1 MNWDDYRYF
10 LAVARTGRL
19 SSAAKQLCVDHATVG
34 RRVKALELALKV
46 NLFDR
51 SPQGYSLTDSG
62 QRLISIAENMETGAI
77 GAMTEIGGQSND
89 LAGIVRVGA
98 PEGVSTYI
106 LADLAAELCD
116 LHPKLELQIVAL
128 PQTFSLS
135 KREADIAIA
144 VSAPTSGRLK
154 HRKICDYKLH
164 LYGTEQY
171 LATHPRVDCIDDL
184 KRIRG
189 IGYVPDL
196 IYDKELDYIPLLGP
210 DIKPHLTSTSMHVQL
225 EATLAHGGVCILHDF
240 MATQYP
246 QLVRVL
252 PDEISF
258 SRSFWY
264 IVHEDYAKL
273 ERIKTVSDAIIQHMR
288 KKIRTAEALEEEK
301 HK

>member
-34 RRVKALELALKV
+34 RRVKALETSLKI

-51 SPQGYSLTDSG
+51 SPQGYSLTDHG
-62 QRLISIAENMETGAI
+62 QRLITIAENMETGAVQ
-77 GAMTEIGGQSND
+77 ALTEIGGQSNE
-89 LAGIVRVGA
+89 LAGTVRIGA

-116 LHPKLELQIVAL
+116 RHPQLELQIVAL

-154 HRKICDYKLH
+154 HRKICDYNLH
-164 LYGTEQY
+164 LYGTKKY
-171 LATHPRVDCIDDL
+171 LETHPKVECIEDL

-196 IYDKELDYIPLLGP
+196 IYDKALDYIPLLGP
-210 DIKPHLTSTSMHVQL
+210 DIKPYLTSTSMHVQL
-225 EATLAHGGVCILHDF
+225 EATLADGGVCILHDF
-240 MATQYP
+240 MAVQYP
-246 QLVRVL
+246 ELVPVL
-252 PDEISF
+252 PEQISF
-258 SRSFWY
+258 ARSFWY

-288 KKIRTAEALEEEK
+288 KKIRTAEALIGGQD
-301 HK
+301 

>member
-1 MNWDDYRYF
+1 M
-10 LAVARTGRL
+10 
-19 SSAAKQLCVDHATVG
+19 
-34 RRVKALELALKV
+34 
-46 NLFDR
+46 
-51 SPQGYSLTDSG
+51 
-62 QRLISIAENMETGAI
+62 
-77 GAMTEIGGQSND
+77 
-89 LAGIVRVGA
+89 
-98 PEGVSTYI
+98 
-106 LADLAAELCD
+106 
-116 LHPKLELQIVAL
+116 
-128 PQTFSLS
+128 
-135 KREADIAIA
+135 
-144 VSAPTSGRLK
+144 
-154 HRKICDYKLH
+154 
-164 LYGTEQY
+164 
-171 LATHPRVDCIDDL
+171 DCIDDL

-301 HK
+301 RK